1 MAGYYVPLPG
11 AQAPR
16 NALIDFSPINQ
27 GISAVRDQNNQNRN
41 ALMQQQQLDMRKD
54 ESQYQRGR
62 DAKQDARQQVEWFGN
77 AASAVERLQGP
88 QRAAAWQRVISR
100 HGADG
105 LSPEELDPMTGPQML
120 MAAAGKWRDPRDDQM
135 RDLDLQMKQA
145 QIGKINREASDA
157 GAAFGKN
164 GTIVQDRDGN
174 FYSVQFGAGGQKKVE
189 PLRLGEQALQPSRG
203 VETVGDTMRDKATGR
218 VVENIGPNLAGAERA
233 KGIGEAQGKAIAAA
247 PGDIS
252 SADTA
257 LELIGSIRND
267 PGRKQGTGFSSV
279 MNRVPGTAGY
289 DFQRKNDQATSG
301 AFLTAIQQLRG
312 MGALSNAEGQTA
324 TAAVNRMNTS
334 QTEEG
339 YLEALA
345 DYERLVMKGKVQA
358 QMRLQGGGQIPQGGG
373 AVQQPQ
379 QQPRPDPMGLFGGN

>member
-16 NALIDFSPINQ
+16 NALIDYSPINQ
-27 GISAVRDQNNQNRN
+27 GLGAVRDQGNQNRN
-41 ALMQQQQLDMRKD
+41 ALMQQQQIDMRQD
-54 ESQYQRGR
+54 EMQHQRGR
-62 DAKQDARQQVEWFGN
+62 EAKQDARQQVEWFGN

-88 QRAAAWQRVISR
+88 QRAAAWQRVVAR

-145 QIGKINREASDA
+145 QIGKINREATEA
-157 GAAFGKN
+157 GAAFGKA

-203 VETVGDTMRDKATGR
+203 VDQVGDTLRDKATGR
-218 VVENIGPNLAGAERA
+218 VIENVGPNLAGAERS

-247 PGDIS
+247 AGDIS

-257 LELIGSIRND
+257 LELISSIRND
-267 PGRKQGTGFSSV
+267 PKRKQGTGFSSV
-279 MNRVPGTAGY
+279 LNRVPGTAGY

-312 MGALSNAEGQTA
+312 MGALSNTEGQTA
-324 TAAVNRMNTS
+324 TAAVNRMNTA

-339 YLEALA
+339 YLEALS
-345 DYERLVMKGKVQA
+345 DYERLVMRGRAQA
-358 QMRLQGGGQIPQGGG
+358 VARMQAGQMQPTPSVSPMQATQG
-373 AVQQPQ
+373 
-379 QQPRPDPMGLFGGN
+379 RPDPLGLFGGN